1 MVPEPLSRLL
11 LEHRDRFAPAYPPNG
26 NSDHG
31 PMACLAMFGLGLGM
45 QDLSRFADHY
55 RGKLAP
61 QAAGT
66 TAVGADN
73 WLAHRGQA
81 ESYQMLLAFFDLQ
94 IASRG
99 WQDTVAHYL
108 PQLVSGWVREAFHPL
123 IRLGYGI
130 EFGVHSEIAAGLAYL
145 TVAGDD
151 PTLARMARLPPLPDR
166 GGDYLTVWQ
175 SQRNSAFESGRF
187 GARYAQIVRH
197 VPLRAAGLAAQEPWR
212 ALSDACLQVFHATH
226 DFFAL
231 HMVTGSHAL
240 RVCAP
245 YAGQEAQALGSVGLA
260 AAYLAIGAPAFAPL
274 AGLSGQRLCPTRLR
288 DATDEHDIKLAYT
301 ALAQSR
307 AFSEPMYE
315 AVVAAYLAPRWPG
328 VPSSGL
334 R

>member
-1 MVPEPLSRLL
+1 MVPEPLTRRL
-11 LEHRDRFAPAYPPNG
+11 LEHRDRYAPAYPPNG

-31 PMACLAMFGLGLGM
+31 PMACLAMFGLGLCM
-45 QDLSRFADHY
+45 QDISRFADNY

-61 QAAGT
+61 HVACAA
-66 TAVGADN
+66 AVDADN

-81 ESYQMLLAFFDLQ
+81 ASYQMLLAFFDRQ

-108 PQLVSGWVREAFHPL
+108 PQLVSGWVKEAFHPL

-151 PTLARMARLPPLPDR
+151 PALAHLAQLPPLPD
-166 GGDYLTVWQ
+166 GGGGYLAFWQ
-175 SQRNSAFESGRF
+175 SQRRSAFESGRF

-197 VPLRAAGLAAQEPWR
+197 APLRAAGRAAQEPWH

-245 YAGQEAQALGSVGLA
+245 YAGKEVQAIGSVGLA
-260 AAYLAIGAPAFAPL
+260 VAYLAIGAPALAPL
-274 AGLSGQRLCPTRLR
+274 TAVWEQRLEPTLLR
-288 DATDEHDIKLAYT
+288 MATDEHDIKIAHT

-307 AFSEPMYE
+307 AFGDPRYE
-315 AVVAAYLAPRWPG
+315 SVVAAYLVPRLPG
-328 VPSSGL
+328 ARPGPA
-334 R
+334 